1 KMPLLMYA
9 GSGLLAFT
17 GGEMIARDCKLSFCM
32 AEHGI
37 IQMMLPI
44 LTVVFVILASM
55 IYQQTEK

>member
-1 KMPLLMYA
+1 MPGA
-9 GSGLLAFT
+9 AFSHST
-17 GGEMIARDCKLSFCM
+17 GGEMIAGDSKLSFFM
-32 AEHGI
+32 AEHGM

>member
-1 KMPLLMYA
+1 
-9 GSGLLAFT
+9 
-17 GGEMIARDCKLSFCM
+17 SFFM

-37 IQMMLPI
+37 IQMTLPI